1 MLLALGLGSQIG
13 ILEGMLCVIFDIDL
27 FKRIKKQ
34 YMTGRAIHRGT
45 FSFSSSYRKL
55 YIYKKKK
62 GRDSNVKT
70 ISMVLNDPFF
80 LRGSLHGVLLC
91 WFNILYRSW
100 RILAKDVRQFRRYH
114 RPRDGRAHGN
124 DFRHLCLWPRKVR
137 SKFYYLS
144 LMNKR
149 FNHLTN

>member
-34 YMTGRAIHRGT
+34 YMTGRTIHRVP
-45 FSFSSSYRKL
+45 FFFFAERKL
-55 YIYKKKK
+55 YVYIKKK
-62 GRDSNVKT
+62 GGGYKT
-70 ISMVLNDPFF
+70 LKTFSMVLNDPFF

-91 WFNILYRSW
+91 WFNILYRSR

-114 RPRDGRAHGN
+114 RSRDGRAHGN
-124 DFRHLCLWPRKVR
+124 DIRHLCLRPRKVR
-137 SKFYYLS
+137 SKYLS
-144 LMNKR
+144 LFRSNK
-149 FNHLTN
+149 

>member
-34 YMTGRAIHRGT
+34 YMTGRTIHRVYFFVAIERYKRKEGLKTLKT
-45 FSFSSSYRKL
+45 F
-55 YIYKKKK
+55 
-62 GRDSNVKT
+62 
-70 ISMVLNDPFF
+70 SMVLNDPFF

-91 WFNILYRSW
+91 WFNILYRSR

-114 RPRDGRAHGN
+114 RSRDGRAHGN
-124 DFRHLCLWPRKVR
+124 DFRHLCLWSRKVR
-137 SKFYYLS
+137 SKYYLIS
-144 LMNKR
+144 FVQINDSR
-149 FNHLTN
+149 